1 MQIKKL
7 MQAKNWS
14 KVLGLC
20 VALAVL
26 FCAGQALAQ
35 EGQQEGQPEG
45 YSQDQKTDFSD
56 NELQK
61 FAKSY
66 LQIQDIQQEYSDELS
81 QMEDEQEAQELQE
94 KYTQMMVDVVRQ
106 EGLSVEEYNQI
117 GQAMNSSEE
126 VRNKIEGMVEEMR

>member
-14 KVLGLC
+14 KVLGLS
-20 VALAVL
+20 VVLAVL
-26 FCAGQALAQ
+26 LCTGQSLAQ
-35 EGQQEGQPEG
+35 EGQQEGQAEG
-45 YSQDQKTDFSD
+45 YSQAQEADFSD

-61 FAKSY
+61 FARSY
-66 LQIQDIQQEYSDELS
+66 LQIQDIQQEYSDALS
-81 QMEDEQEAQELQE
+81 QMSDEQEAQELQE
-94 KYTQMMVDVVRQ
+94 KYTQKMVDVVRQ

-126 VRNKIEGMVEEMR
+126 VRNKIEGMVEDMR